1 VELGFLV
8 LFLAHL
14 HLIQAEEVAVAM
26 LLLLVETVATVVVVV
41 VDPEHLH
48 KVPAALTVVVMDHPL

>member
-1 VELGFLV
+1 M
-8 LFLAHL
+8 
-14 HLIQAEEVAVAM
+14 QAEEVAVAM
-26 LLLLVETVATVVVVV
+26 VLLLVETVATVVVVV